1 MYHTAAYIA
10 ATGVF
15 IFLSLALY
23 DTVVREGDSGMAGP
37 GFLMWAA
44 IGLAGFISFIGA
56 LIEVIGKII
65 NKLRKYRMK
74 NV

>member
-15 IFLSLALY
+15 IFLTIALY
-23 DTVVREGDSGMAGP
+23 DTVIREGDSGMVGP
-37 GFLMWAA
+37 GLLMPQLL
-44 IGLAGFISFIGA
+44 LAGFISFIGA